1 MNFREYLSY
10 AGKKT
15 TGTVDG
21 INLNGGIV
29 VGYTYRRKDEQLVVR
44 LNHMDGYAAIAFETK
59 IIKKDEK
66 EKYISKT
73 YTYCLCSPSNVIMEE
88 SKQYDLTEILRD
100 CNGVRLW
107 SDICGD
113 CTLIEIDLDEGYPLR
128 LHTDCDY
135 GDDEDIFKEIAFDKH
150 GKYLTYFTNGRCTL
164 WPSKTL
170 RDWSKFK
177 RPKNTNIPK
186 EGELVAC
193 FDVQWHMPQ
202 ILRYKGGNLCY
213 VPKVGTLNQIPEA
226 LAWKY
231 IIPMKDYNPDLSEN
245 ELKALSIV

>member
-88 SKQYDLTEILRD
+88 SKQHDLTEILKG
-100 CNGVRLW
+100 CNGVKLW

-113 CTLIEIDLDEGYPLR
+113 CTLIKIYHNDEYPLR
-128 LHTDCDY
+128 LETETSNGKEEISFCKDGRYVTLFTD
-135 GDDEDIFKEIAFDKH
+135 
-150 GKYLTYFTNGRCTL
+150 GKCTL

-170 RDWSKFK
+170 RDWSKFE
-177 RPKNTNIPK
+177 RPKNPNTPK

-193 FDVQWHMPQ
+193 FNTQWRTPK
-202 ILRYKGGNLCY
+202 ILRYKSGNECY
-213 VPKVGTLNQIPEA
+213 LPKDSTHNSTPEA

>member
-1 MNFREYLSY
+1 MNIGEYLRY

-21 INLNGGIV
+21 INLDGGII
-29 VGYTYRRKDEQLVVR
+29 VGYTYRREDKQLVVR
-44 LNHMDGYAAIAFETK
+44 LNHMDGYAGIAFK
-59 IIKKDEK
+59 LNFIKKDEE
-66 EKYISKT
+66 EKYKSKT
-73 YTYCLCSPSNVIMEE
+73 YTYCLCSTSNVIMEE
-88 SKQYDLTEILRD
+88 SLQYDLTEILKG
-100 CNGVRLW
+100 CNGVKLW

-113 CTLIEIDLDEGYPLR
+113 CTLIKIYHNDEYPLR
-128 LHTDCDY
+128 LETETCNGKEEISFCKDGRYVRLFPY
-135 GDDEDIFKEIAFDKH
+135 GK
-150 GKYLTYFTNGRCTL
+150 CTL

-170 RDWSKFK
+170 RDWSKFE
-177 RPKNTNIPK
+177 RPKNQNIPK

-193 FDVQWHMPQ
+193 FDTQWHNPL
-202 ILRYKGGNLCY
+202 ILRYKGGNFCY
-213 VPKVGTLNQIPEA
+213 APKVGTQNPIPEA